1 MMNMVSQDSVYTVF
15 EGDGK
20 RVVIT
25 RNEYN
30 NSGTPKYN
38 VFVKEGTKRGKTVAT
53 RCNWETAI
61 QFTQ

>member
-1 MMNMVSQDSVYTVF
+1 MRKTFEDDITMVF

-30 NSGTPKYN
+30 NSKFLHYS
-38 VFVKEGTKRGKTVAT
+38 VFVKEGIKKGKTVAT
-53 RCNWETAI
+53 RCNLETAMS
-61 QFTQ
+61 FTK